1 MEFLKKMKSRETFEM
16 TLKTIASVVVGLI
29 LIFLMEGMIFGIYM
43 NKINDNKFNSG
54 TISKCVAYC
63 EEVDDNEFKVYLHNT
78 ETGSW
83 HVENL
88 TLSEETLKSREEAK
102 VYHDVE
108 WRAPNPF
115 DVSINGVH
123 YVVMAG
129 VIVAIIGL
137 YGWRFYKLD
146 REYKG
151 FEKKFKKTGKI
162 FA

>member
-43 NKINDNKFNSG
+43 NKINDNKFKSG
-54 TISKCVAYC
+54 IISDCVAYC

-78 ETGSW
+78 KTGSW
-83 HVENL
+83 YVEDI
-88 TLSEETLKSREEAK
+88 TLSKSTIEERK
-102 VYHDVE
+102 YGDIE

-129 VIVAIIGL
+129 VIVTIIGL
-137 YGWRFYKLD
+137 YAWRFYKLD